1 MTSKHHDTG
10 YKEVFSY
17 PEFVQQLIEGFAPQQ
32 IAELMDFSTLQNHS
46 GSYITPLFEEKLEDV
61 VWSVEVVYPRKE
73 SGDSEP
79 AEPADPQPEQRQ
91 RIYLYILLEFQSRV
105 DHTMPIRLMYYVAC
119 FYDHLLKTTSLT
131 PSEGLPPI
139 FPIVLY
145 NGSRRWSAPQDIYTM
160 IQPEPPSFL
169 RAYQPHLRYYLIDEG
184 AYTDE
189 QLGLTPSPL
198 SGMFSVENAGDSW
211 ESLQRA
217 VDRIVAIIQADPN
230 KERLDRVI
238 TRWIKR
244 HLSRLGVKLQLDQ
257 LNSLIKDKDMLAEN
271 LENLV
276 RKERAEA
283 IEQGLEQGIEQGYQ
297 KAQAE
302 IQAAEKRMKQAVMN
316 LFGMGLSDEQIA
328 QSFQISV
335 EDVQVI
341 KQQNQH

>member
-1 MTSKHHDTG
+1 MTNKHHDLG

-17 PEFVQQLIEGFAPQQ
+17 PEFVQQLIEGFAPKE
-32 IAELMDFSTLQNHS
+32 IAELMDFSTLENHS
-46 GSYITPLFEEKLEDV
+46 GSYITPLFEEKIEDV
-61 VWSVEVVYPRKE
+61 VWSVEMVYP
-73 SGDSEP
+73 SSE
-79 AEPADPQPEQRQ
+79 ANQSEQTEPQPEQRQ

-105 DHTMPIRLMYYVAC
+105 DYTMPIRLLHYVAC
-119 FYDHLLKTTSLT
+119 FYDYLIKTTALT
-131 PSEGLPPI
+131 PSEGLPPV

-145 NGSRRWSAPQDIYTM
+145 NGSRRWTAKTDIYTL

-184 AYTDE
+184 AYTDAE
-189 QLGLTPSPL
+189 LGLTPSPL

-244 HLSRLGVKLQLDQ
+244 HLSRLGVDIQLDQ
-257 LNSLIKDKDMLAEN
+257 LNSLIEDKDMLAEN

-276 RKERAEA
+276 KKER
-283 IEQGLEQGIEQGYQ
+283 LQGIEQGYQ

-302 IQAAEKRMKQAVMN
+302 VLAAEKRMTQAVMK
-316 LFGMGLSDEQIA
+316 LFGLGLTDQQIA
-328 QSFQISV
+328 DSFEISI
-335 EDVQVI
+335 EEVQAI
-341 KQQNQH
+341 KAQQTRH